1 MCDDY
6 CCLITLCFNVLQRLS
21 VVSEE
26 EDVKQRWQT
35 HHHRHG
41 AASVD
46 AAVPAALRAADA
58 VDSSAAGKL
67 SSSLSLSL
75 KVYALPSYSP
85 VHAAKHVLHCRG
97 NPGRAIDPRLFFRRG
112 KLGGGMAPVGQSIIF
127 LAHRKR
133 RHARFDSKLGYERM
147 DGESG
152 SRKVFFQQSS
162 WEEKDA

>member
-6 CCLITLCFNVLQRLS
+6 YCLITLCFNVLQRLS

-85 VHAAKHVLHCRG
+85 VHAAKHVLHC
-97 NPGRAIDPRLFFRRG
+97 L
-112 KLGGGMAPVGQSIIF
+112 
-127 LAHRKR
+127 
-133 RHARFDSKLGYERM
+133 
-147 DGESG
+147 GESG
-152 SRKVFFQQSS
+152 PSDRSASVFSEGEAWRRHGPRRAINNFSRSQ
-162 WEEKDA
+162 EEGARAL